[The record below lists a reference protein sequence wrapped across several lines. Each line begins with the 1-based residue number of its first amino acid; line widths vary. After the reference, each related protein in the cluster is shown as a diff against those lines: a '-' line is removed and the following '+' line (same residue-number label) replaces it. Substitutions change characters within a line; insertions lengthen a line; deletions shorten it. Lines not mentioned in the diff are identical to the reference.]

1 MMDQIVPSFLAHGRT
16 GDFLSRWI
24 ERSIFAVSTGT
35 VIAATVH
42 RPELI
47 SGVVRGVMGKAIGD
61 WGGVKRV
68 VGTEKGDAVGE

>member
-1 MMDQIVPSFLAHGRT
+1 M
-16 GDFLSRWI
+16 
-24 ERSIFAVSTGT
+24 STGT